1 MVEEDVE
8 NKDVAVAV
16 VGLKLVPEEVEEPAD
31 DDENVDDVVG
41 ALDLAVDEETEAYL
55 DCCFR

>member
-1 MVEEDVE
+1 ME

-31 DDENVDDVVG
+31 DDEDVDDVVG

>member
-1 MVEEDVE
+1 MED
-8 NKDVAVAV
+8 KDVVVVA

-31 DDENVDDVVG
+31 DDEDVDDVVG